1 MKHNA
6 ALKDVFGF
14 IKPLVDVHTMGVYTM
29 ANLLRD
35 CGYKVYVAKDDV
47 AEAVEKI
54 QKVNNYSLV
63 KRWLVS
69 NGITRIGFSY
79 RLDPQEGCDY
89 FMTLFHQLK
98 ADNMFE
104 ADGGTISQIFFA
116 GLPGF
121 FFPALTFFSIEM
133 PVTLRSPSASGM
145 SQFSDKFASRT
156 SCSISRYLLMITGAL
171 IV

>member
-35 CGYKVYVAKDDV
+35 CGYRVYVAKDDV

-63 KRWLVS
+63 KRWIVS

-89 FMTLFHQLK
+89 FMTLYHQLK

-104 ADGGTISQIFFA
+104 ADGGTVTQMFFA
-116 GLPGF
+116 GLPDTCELVKGKTAGEVLV
-121 FFPALTFFSIEM
+121 FPGNE
-133 PVTLRSPSASGM
+133 SPIL
-145 SQFSDKFASRT
+145 
-156 SCSISRYLLMITGAL
+156 C
-171 IV
+171 

>member
-14 IKPLVDVHTMGVYTM
+14 IKPLVDVHTMGVYTI

-63 KRWLVS
+63 KRWIVS

-79 RLDPQEGCDY
+79 RLDQQEGCDY
-89 FMTLFHQLK
+89 FMTLYHQLK

-104 ADGGTISQIFFA
+104 RVFSQTISKV
-116 GLPGF
+116 LPIHN
-121 FFPALTFFSIEM
+121 SSVCIIM
-133 PVTLRSPSASGM
+133 
-145 SQFSDKFASRT
+145 
-156 SCSISRYLLMITGAL
+156 CISKDNDGK
-171 IV
+171 V

>member
-1 MKHNA
+1 
-6 ALKDVFGF
+6 
-14 IKPLVDVHTMGVYTM
+14 M

-63 KRWLVS
+63 KRWLVN

-89 FMTLFHQLK
+89 FMTLYHQLK
-98 ADNMFE
+98 ADNMFSV
-104 ADGGTISQIFFA
+104 DGGTITQMFFA
-116 GLPGF
+116 GLPDTCE
-121 FFPALTFFSIEM
+121 L
-133 PVTLRSPSASGM
+133 VTVKTSG
-145 SQFSDKFASRT
+145 
-156 SCSISRYLLMITGAL
+156 
-171 IV
+171 